1 MINHI
6 LKKNSGFTLI
16 EIMVVLI
23 IIAIIAS
30 FVVPS
35 VINRPD
41 QARLTKVKN
50 DILTIESAIDLYKL
64 DFGEYPPNDKGLS
77 SLTEDKDNLY
87 LKRVPLDPW
96 NNPYHYANPGKHLTI
111 DIFTLGS
118 DNQIGGTGSSKD
130 IGNWNLEE

>member
-1 MINHI
+1 MIDNI

-23 IIAIIAS
+23 IIAIISS

-64 DFGEYPPNDKGLS
+64 DFGDYPTNDKGLH
-77 SLTEDKDNLY
+77 SLIEDKENLY
-87 LKRVPLDPW
+87 LKRLPLDPW
-96 NNPYHYANPGKHLTI
+96 NNPYQYSNPGQYLEI

-118 DNQIGGTGSSKD
+118 DNQIGGTGSNKD